1 MLSKSV
7 QSVIRDALMEA
18 HRRRHDL
25 LTVEHVLFALT
36 NSMRGR
42 ILLEGSG
49 ASVAVLR
56 EQLEEFFNREM
67 EVVPLA
73 GSHEVAQTEGV
84 QRVLERAL
92 SHIRSAGRDT
102 VELGDLL
109 ISIMDEEE
117 SYAHYYLRKQG
128 VERLDVLTFV
138 SHGMDEGGGSK
149 GAGQGGD
156 ADDKEGKTDPLAQYA
171 VDLTAR
177 AREGKIDPLVG
188 RVTEL
193 DRAVE
198 VLCRRRKNNPLFVGD
213 PGVGK
218 TALAEGLA
226 LRIVEGN
233 VPEMFAKAQLFALDM
248 GLLLAGT
255 RYRGDF
261 ESRLKAVVQR
271 LMEIPD
277 AILFIDE
284 IHTIVGAGSTS
295 GGSMDASNLLKPMLA
310 NGDLRCIGS
319 TTYEEFRNHFEKDR
333 ALARRFQRIDLA
345 EPNTEECLAI
355 LQGLEKRYA
364 DFHKVRYSPAAV
376 KAMVDLTAR
385 HVRDRLLPDK
395 AIDVLDESGAAVHL
409 GRGVQNGARKQPAGG
424 SAGKIAAGG
433 RMARPMVGVADVE
446 RIVARMAGIP
456 VRTVSGT
463 ERNRLASLE
472 KDLKELVFGQDPAIE
487 LTVRAILRARA
498 GLGQEQRPAGAFL
511 FYGPTGVG
519 KTEVARSLAKLMGVE
534 FLRYDMSE
542 YMEKHSVSRLIGA
555 PPGYVGFDQGG
566 LLTEAVRKAPYSV
579 VLLDEVEKAHP
590 DIFNVLLQ
598 VMDYATLTDN
608 TGRKT
613 DFSHVILIMTSN
625 AGAFDMSRPA
635 MGFGGA
641 SRQDAAHKGLK
652 AVENTFSPE
661 FRNRLDALVP
671 FGSLTEDMMLR
682 IVDKFVGEITHSL
695 EQRHV
700 QLDLSLNARQWLAR
714 KGFDP
719 AMGAR
724 PLRRLLRTELEDKLA
739 HELLFGSL
747 SKGGSARLD
756 VVDDALVL
764 DATGAAAKTPV
775 RAATT
780 KKAKGAK
787 SAAGSKAEKS
797 GGAKAKSGTSGKSG
811 NPGQS
816 GKSGA
821 LGKSGT
827 SGKPGTSEKPGG
839 KPRARSKADSS
850 SKTES
855 QGKAGTAKSEKAA
868 KKPPKSK
875 V

>member
-1 MLSKSV
+1 MLSKNV
-7 QSVIRDALMEA
+7 QLVIRDALMEA

-36 NSMRGR
+36 NSMKGR
-42 ILLEGSG
+42 IILEGSG
-49 ASVAVLR
+49 ASVPVLR
-56 EQLEEFFNREM
+56 EQLEEFFNKEL
-67 EVVPLA
+67 ETVSLA
-73 GSHEVAQTEGV
+73 EKHEVAQTDSV

-92 SHIRSAGRDT
+92 AHIRSAGRDA

-117 SYAHYYLRKQG
+117 SYAHFYLRKQG
-128 VERLDVLTFV
+128 VERLDVLTFI
-138 SHGMDEGGGSK
+138 SHGFDEGAGSRGVEA
-149 GAGQGGD
+149 GAEAGENGE
-156 ADDKEGKTDPLAQYA
+156 AKPDPLAQYT
-171 VDLTAR
+171 VELTAR

-188 RVTEL
+188 RVAEL

-233 VPEMFAKAQLFALDM
+233 IPDMFAKTKLYALDM

-261 ESRLKAVVQR
+261 EGRLKAVVQR
-271 LMEIPD
+271 LKEEPD
-277 AILFIDE
+277 CILFIDE

-295 GGSMDASNLLKPMLA
+295 GGSLDASNLLKPVLA
-310 NGDLRCIGS
+310 NGEIRCIGS
-319 TTYEEFRNHFEKDR
+319 TTYEEYRNHFEKDR
-333 ALARRFQRIDLA
+333 ALARRFQRIDLT
-345 EPNTEECLAI
+345 EPTAEECLGI
-355 LQGLEKRYA
+355 LEGLEPHYA
-364 DFHKVRYSPAAV
+364 QYHHVRYSPAAL
-376 KAMVDLTAR
+376 KAMVELTTR

-395 AIDVLDESGAAVHL
+395 AIDVLDETGAAVRL
-409 GRGVQNGARKQPAGG
+409 GRGVTPAAK
-424 SAGKIAAGG
+424 AGKKSKDA
-433 RMARPMVGVADVE
+433 PLVGVPDVE

-456 VRTVSGT
+456 VRTVSGK
-463 ERNRLASLE
+463 ERNKLATLE
-472 KDLKELVFGQDPAIE
+472 KDLKNLVFGQEKAIE

-566 LLTEAVRKAPYSV
+566 LMTEAVRKAPYSV

-625 AGAFDMSRPA
+625 AGAFEMSRPA
-635 MGFGGA
+635 MGFGGTA
-641 SRQDAAHKGLK
+641 PQDAAHKGLK

-671 FGSLTEDMMLR
+671 FGSLTEPMMLR
-682 IVDKFVGEITHSL
+682 IVDKFVAEIRTSL
-695 EQRHV
+695 EHRGV
-700 QLDLSLNARQWLAR
+700 TLTLSESARKWLAR

-724 PLRRLLRTELEDKLA
+724 PLRRLLRTELEDRLA
-739 HELLFGSL
+739 HELLFGAL
-747 SKGGSARLD
+747 KKGGTARLGLK
-756 VVDDALVL
+756 DDELVL
-764 DATGAAAKTPV
+764 EHAGIAAKNRKPV
-775 RAATT
+775 PVDA
-780 KKAKGAK
+780 
-787 SAAGSKAEKS
+787 
-797 GGAKAKSGTSGKSG
+797 
-811 NPGQS
+811 
-816 GKSGA
+816 
-821 LGKSGT
+821 
-827 SGKPGTSEKPGG
+827 
-839 KPRARSKADSS
+839 
-850 SKTES
+850 
-855 QGKAGTAKSEKAA
+855 
-868 KKPPKSK
+868 
-875 V
+875 

>member
-1 MLSKSV
+1 MLSKNV
-7 QSVIRDALMEA
+7 QGVLRDALMEVQ
-18 HRRRHDL
+18 RRRHDL
-25 LTVEHVLFALT
+25 LTVEHVLYALT
-36 NSMRGR
+36 NSMKGR
-42 ILLEGSG
+42 IILEGSG

-56 EQLEEFFNREM
+56 EQLEDFFRTELEPVERAANP
-67 EVVPLA
+67 EVT
-73 GSHEVAQTEGV
+73 QTEGV

-92 SHIRSAGRDT
+92 NHIRSAGRDS

-109 ISIMDEEE
+109 ISIMDEDE
-117 SYAHYYLRKQG
+117 SYAVFYLHKQG

-138 SHGMDEGGGSK
+138 SHGLEEGGGSR
-149 GAGQGGD
+149 GVERENSDERAARG
-156 ADDKEGKTDPLAQYA
+156 DPLKQYA

-188 RVTEL
+188 REQEL
-193 DRAVE
+193 DRAIE

-226 LRIVEGN
+226 LRIAQGR
-233 VPEMFAKAQLFALDM
+233 VPEIFAKTRLFALDM
-248 GLLLAGT
+248 GLVLAGT

-261 ESRLKAVVQR
+261 EGRLKAIVQA
-271 LMEIPD
+271 LKALPD

-295 GGSMDASNLLKPMLA
+295 GGSMDASNLLKPVLA
-310 NGDLRCIGS
+310 NGELRCIGS
-319 TTYEEFRNHFEKDR
+319 TTYEEFRNNFEKDR
-333 ALARRFQRIDLA
+333 ALARRFQRIDLH
-345 EPNTEECLAI
+345 EPSIDECVAI
-355 LQGLEKRYA
+355 LQGLEERYA
-364 DFHKVRYSPAAV
+364 DHHRVRYSQPAL
-376 KAMVDLTAR
+376 KAMVELSAR

-395 AIDVLDESGAAVHL
+395 AIDVMDEAGAAVRLRH
-409 GRGVQNGARKQPAGG
+409 ND
-424 SAGKIAAGG
+424 GKRVPTSGKN
-433 RMARPMVGVADVE
+433 ARPAVGMADVE
-446 RIVARMAGIP
+446 RVVARMAGIP
-456 VRTVSGT
+456 LRTVSGR
-463 ERNRLASLE
+463 ERARLAGLE
-472 KDLKELVFGQDPAIE
+472 KELKNMVFGQDQAIE

-519 KTEVARSLAKLMGVE
+519 KTEVARSLAQSMGVE

-542 YMEKHSVSRLIGA
+542 YMEKHAVSRLIGA

-625 AGAFDMSRPA
+625 AGAFEMSRQA
-635 MGFGGA
+635 MGFA
-641 SRQDAAHKGLK
+641 DAAPQDAARKGLR
-652 AVENTFSPE
+652 AVENLFTPE

-671 FGSLTEDMMLR
+671 FQSLSREMMLR
-682 IVDKFVGEITHSL
+682 IVDKFTAQIRKTL
-695 EQRHV
+695 AQRNV
-700 QLDLSLNARQWLAR
+700 KLSVSDKARQWLAD

-724 PLRRLLRTELEDKLA
+724 PLRRLLRNELEDRLA

-747 SKGGSARLD
+747 KKGGAARLTLKG
-756 VVDDALVL
+756 DALALEPAGPVL
-764 DATGAAAKTPV
+764 SR
-775 RAATT
+775 RAP
-780 KKAKGAK
+780 
-787 SAAGSKAEKS
+787 
-797 GGAKAKSGTSGKSG
+797 AKAA
-811 NPGQS
+811 PE
-816 GKSGA
+816 
-821 LGKSGT
+821 L
-827 SGKPGTSEKPGG
+827 
-839 KPRARSKADSS
+839 AR
-850 SKTES
+850 
-855 QGKAGTAKSEKAA
+855 
-868 KKPPKSK
+868 

>member
-1 MLSKSV
+1 MLSKNV
-7 QSVIRDALMEA
+7 QLVIRDALMEA

-36 NSMRGR
+36 NSMKGR
-42 ILLEGSG
+42 IILEGSG
-49 ASVAVLR
+49 ASVPVLR
-56 EQLEEFFNREM
+56 EQLEEFFNKEL
-67 EVVPLA
+67 ETVSLA
-73 GSHEVAQTEGV
+73 EKHEVAQTDSV

-92 SHIRSAGRDT
+92 AHIRSAGRDA

-117 SYAHYYLRKQG
+117 SYAHFYLRKQG
-128 VERLDVLTFV
+128 VERLDVLTFI
-138 SHGMDEGGGSK
+138 SHGFDEGAGSRGVEA
-149 GAGQGGD
+149 GAEAGENGE
-156 ADDKEGKTDPLAQYA
+156 AKPDPLAQYT
-171 VDLTAR
+171 VELTAR

-188 RVTEL
+188 RVAEL

-233 VPEMFAKAQLFALDM
+233 IPDMFAKTKLYALDM

-261 ESRLKAVVQR
+261 EGRLKAVVQR
-271 LMEIPD
+271 LKEEPD
-277 AILFIDE
+277 CILFIDE

-295 GGSMDASNLLKPMLA
+295 GGSLDASNLLKPVLA
-310 NGDLRCIGS
+310 NGEIRCIGS
-319 TTYEEFRNHFEKDR
+319 TTYEEYRNHFEKDR
-333 ALARRFQRIDLA
+333 ALARRFQRIDLN
-345 EPNTEECLAI
+345 EPTAEECLGI
-355 LQGLEKRYA
+355 LEGLEPHYA
-364 DFHKVRYSPAAV
+364 KYHHVRYSPAAL
-376 KAMVDLTAR
+376 KAMVELTTR

-395 AIDVLDESGAAVHL
+395 AIDVLDETGAAVRL
-409 GRGVQNGARKQPAGG
+409 GRGVTPAAK
-424 SAGKIAAGG
+424 AGKRSKDA
-433 RMARPMVGVADVE
+433 PLVGVPDVE

-456 VRTVSGT
+456 VRTVSGK
-463 ERNRLASLE
+463 ERNKLATLE
-472 KDLKELVFGQDPAIE
+472 KDLKNLVFGQEKAIE

-566 LLTEAVRKAPYSV
+566 LMTEAVRKAPYSV

-625 AGAFDMSRPA
+625 AGAFEMSRPA
-635 MGFGGA
+635 MGFGGTA
-641 SRQDAAHKGLK
+641 PQGAAHKGLK

-671 FGSLTEDMMLR
+671 FSSLTEPMMLR
-682 IVDKFVGEITHSL
+682 IVDKFVAEIRTSL
-695 EQRHV
+695 EHRGV
-700 QLDLSLNARQWLAR
+700 TLTLSESARKWLAR

-724 PLRRLLRTELEDKLA
+724 PLRRLLRTELEDRLA
-739 HELLFGSL
+739 HELLFGAL
-747 SKGGSARLD
+747 KKG
-756 VVDDALVL
+756 
-764 DATGAAAKTPV
+764 
-775 RAATT
+775 
-780 KKAKGAK
+780 
-787 SAAGSKAEKS
+787 
-797 GGAKAKSGTSGKSG
+797 
-811 NPGQS
+811 
-816 GKSGA
+816 
-821 LGKSGT
+821 
-827 SGKPGTSEKPGG
+827 
-839 KPRARSKADSS
+839 
-850 SKTES
+850 
-855 QGKAGTAKSEKAA
+855 GTAKLGLKDDQLVLEHAGIAA
-868 KKPPKSK
+868 KSRKPVP
-875 V
+875 VDA

>member
-1 MLSKSV
+1 MLSKNV
-7 QSVIRDALMEA
+7 QLVIRDALMEA

-36 NSMRGR
+36 NSMKGR
-42 ILLEGSG
+42 IILEGSG
-49 ASVAVLR
+49 ASVPVLR
-56 EQLEEFFNREM
+56 EQLEEFFNKEL
-67 EVVPLA
+67 ETVSLA
-73 GSHEVAQTEGV
+73 EKHEVAQTDSV

-92 SHIRSAGRDT
+92 AHIRSAGRDA

-117 SYAHYYLRKQG
+117 SYAHFYLRKQG
-128 VERLDVLTFV
+128 VERLDVLTFI
-138 SHGMDEGGGSK
+138 SHGFDEGAGSRGVEA
-149 GAGQGGD
+149 GAEAGENGE
-156 ADDKEGKTDPLAQYA
+156 AKPDPLAQYT
-171 VDLTAR
+171 VELTAR

-188 RVTEL
+188 RVAEL

-233 VPEMFAKAQLFALDM
+233 IPDMFTKTKLYALDM

-261 ESRLKAVVQR
+261 EGRLKAVVQR
-271 LMEIPD
+271 LKEEPD
-277 AILFIDE
+277 CILFIDE

-295 GGSMDASNLLKPMLA
+295 GGSLDASNLLKPVLA
-310 NGDLRCIGS
+310 NGEIRCIGS
-319 TTYEEFRNHFEKDR
+319 TTYEEYRNHFEKDR
-333 ALARRFQRIDLA
+333 ALARRFQRIDLT
-345 EPNTEECLAI
+345 EPTVEECLGI
-355 LQGLEKRYA
+355 LEGLEPHYA
-364 DFHKVRYSPAAV
+364 QYHHVRYSPAAL
-376 KAMVDLTAR
+376 KAMVELTTR

-395 AIDVLDESGAAVHL
+395 AIDVLDETGAAVRL
-409 GRGVQNGARKQPAGG
+409 GRGVTPAAK
-424 SAGKIAAGG
+424 AGKKSKDA
-433 RMARPMVGVADVE
+433 PLVGVPDVE

-456 VRTVSGT
+456 VRTVSGK
-463 ERNRLASLE
+463 ERNKLATLE
-472 KDLKELVFGQDPAIE
+472 KDLKNLVFGQEKAIE

-566 LLTEAVRKAPYSV
+566 LMTEAVRKAPYSV

-625 AGAFDMSRPA
+625 AGAFEMSRPA
-635 MGFGGA
+635 MGFGGTA
-641 SRQDAAHKGLK
+641 PQDAAHKGLK

-671 FGSLTEDMMLR
+671 FSSLTEPMMLR
-682 IVDKFVGEITHSL
+682 IVDKFVAEIRTSL
-695 EQRHV
+695 EHRGV
-700 QLDLSLNARQWLAR
+700 TLTLSESARKWLAR

-724 PLRRLLRTELEDKLA
+724 PLRRLLRTELEDRLA
-739 HELLFGSL
+739 HELLFGAL
-747 SKGGSARLD
+747 KKG
-756 VVDDALVL
+756 
-764 DATGAAAKTPV
+764 
-775 RAATT
+775 
-780 KKAKGAK
+780 
-787 SAAGSKAEKS
+787 
-797 GGAKAKSGTSGKSG
+797 
-811 NPGQS
+811 
-816 GKSGA
+816 
-821 LGKSGT
+821 
-827 SGKPGTSEKPGG
+827 
-839 KPRARSKADSS
+839 
-850 SKTES
+850 
-855 QGKAGTAKSEKAA
+855 GTAKLGLKDDQLVLEHAGIAA
-868 KKPPKSK
+868 KSRKPVP
-875 V
+875 VDA

>member
-1 MLSKSV
+1 MLSKNV
-7 QSVIRDALMEA
+7 QLVIRDALMEA

-36 NSMRGR
+36 NSMKGR
-42 ILLEGSG
+42 IILEGSG
-49 ASVAVLR
+49 ASVPVLR
-56 EQLEEFFNREM
+56 EQLEEFFNKEL
-67 EVVPLA
+67 ETVSLA
-73 GSHEVAQTEGV
+73 EKHEVAQTDSV

-92 SHIRSAGRDT
+92 AHIRSAGRDA

-117 SYAHYYLRKQG
+117 SYAHFYLRKQG
-128 VERLDVLTFV
+128 VERLDVLTFI
-138 SHGMDEGGGSK
+138 SHGFDEGAGSRGVEA
-149 GAGQGGD
+149 GAEAGENGE
-156 ADDKEGKTDPLAQYA
+156 AKPDPLAQYT
-171 VDLTAR
+171 VELTAR

-188 RVTEL
+188 RVAEL

-233 VPEMFAKAQLFALDM
+233 IPDMFAKTKLYALDM

-261 ESRLKAVVQR
+261 EGRLKAVVQR
-271 LMEIPD
+271 LKEEPD
-277 AILFIDE
+277 CILFIDE

-295 GGSMDASNLLKPMLA
+295 GGSLDASNLLKPVLA
-310 NGDLRCIGS
+310 NGEIRCIGS
-319 TTYEEFRNHFEKDR
+319 TTYEEYRNHFEKDR
-333 ALARRFQRIDLA
+333 ALARRFQRIDLT
-345 EPNTEECLAI
+345 EPTAEECLGI
-355 LQGLEKRYA
+355 LEGLEPHYA
-364 DFHKVRYSPAAV
+364 QYHHVRYSPAAL
-376 KAMVDLTAR
+376 KAMVELTTR

-395 AIDVLDESGAAVHL
+395 AIDVLDETGAAVRL
-409 GRGVQNGARKQPAGG
+409 GRGVTPAAK
-424 SAGKIAAGG
+424 AGKKSKDA
-433 RMARPMVGVADVE
+433 PLVGVPDVE

-456 VRTVSGT
+456 VRTVSGK
-463 ERNRLASLE
+463 ERNKLATLE
-472 KDLKELVFGQDPAIE
+472 KDLKNLVFGQEKAIE

-519 KTEVARSLAKLMGVE
+519 KTEVARSLAKFMGVE

-566 LLTEAVRKAPYSV
+566 LMTEAVRKAPYSV

-625 AGAFDMSRPA
+625 AGAFEMSRPA
-635 MGFGGA
+635 MGFGGTA
-641 SRQDAAHKGLK
+641 PQDAAHKGLK

-671 FGSLTEDMMLR
+671 FGSLTEPMMLR
-682 IVDKFVGEITHSL
+682 IVDKFVAEIRTSL
-695 EQRHV
+695 EHRGV
-700 QLDLSLNARQWLAR
+700 TLTLSESARKWLAR

-724 PLRRLLRTELEDKLA
+724 PLRRLLRTELEDRLA
-739 HELLFGSL
+739 HELLFGAL
-747 SKGGSARLD
+747 KKG
-756 VVDDALVL
+756 
-764 DATGAAAKTPV
+764 
-775 RAATT
+775 
-780 KKAKGAK
+780 
-787 SAAGSKAEKS
+787 
-797 GGAKAKSGTSGKSG
+797 
-811 NPGQS
+811 
-816 GKSGA
+816 
-821 LGKSGT
+821 
-827 SGKPGTSEKPGG
+827 
-839 KPRARSKADSS
+839 
-850 SKTES
+850 
-855 QGKAGTAKSEKAA
+855 GTAKLGLKDDELVLEHAGIAA
-868 KKPPKSK
+868 KNRKPVP
-875 V
+875 VDA

>member
-7 QSVIRDALMEA
+7 QLVIRDALMEA
-18 HRRRHDL
+18 HRRRHDM

-36 NSMRGR
+36 NSMKGR
-42 ILLEGSG
+42 IILEGSG
-49 ASVAVLR
+49 ASVPVLR
-56 EQLEEFFNREM
+56 EQLEEFFRQEM
-67 EVVPLA
+67 EPAGPEAPFEVV
-73 GSHEVAQTEGV
+73 QTEGV

-92 SHIRSAGRDT
+92 SHIRSAGRDA

-109 ISIMDEEE
+109 ISIMDEEQ
-117 SYAHYYLRKQG
+117 SYAHFYLRKQG

-138 SHGMDEGGGSK
+138 SHGMEEGSGSR
-149 GAGQGGD
+149 GVSAARDGEGEG
-156 ADDKEGKTDPLAQYA
+156 EGKGNPLELYA

-188 RVTEL
+188 RAVEL

-226 LRIVEGN
+226 LRITTGD
-233 VPEMFAKAQLFALDM
+233 VPEMFAHTTLYALDM

-261 ESRLKAVVQR
+261 EGRLKAVVR
-271 LMEIPD
+271 KLKEEPD

-295 GGSMDASNLLKPMLA
+295 GGSMDASNLLKPVLA
-310 NGDLRCIGS
+310 NGEIRCIGS
-319 TTYEEFRNHFEKDR
+319 TTYEEYRNHFEKDR
-333 ALARRFQRIDLA
+333 ALARRFQRIDLT
-345 EPNTEECLAI
+345 EPSTAECLEI
-355 LQGLEKRYA
+355 LQGLMPRYA
-364 DFHKVRYSPAAV
+364 EYHHVRYSPAAL

-395 AIDVLDESGAAVHL
+395 AIDVLDETGAAVRL
-409 GRGVQNGARKQPAGG
+409 GRGVTPGAGRGGDG
-424 SAGKIAAGG
+424 SAALL
-433 RMARPMVGVADVE
+433 VGVADVE

-456 VRTVSGT
+456 VRTVTGK
-463 ERNRLASLE
+463 ERNRLATLE
-472 KDLKELVFGQDPAIE
+472 KDLKHLVFGQDEAIE

-498 GLGQEQRPAGAFL
+498 GLSQEQRPAGAFL

-519 KTEVARSLAKLMGVE
+519 KTEVARSLARLMGVE

-542 YMEKHSVSRLIGA
+542 YMEKHAVSRLIGA

-625 AGAFDMSRPA
+625 AGAFEMSRPA
-635 MGFGGA
+635 MGFGGTA
-641 SRQDAAHKGLK
+641 PQDAARKGLK

-671 FGSLTEDMMLR
+671 FGSLTEPMMLR
-682 IVDKFVGEITHSL
+682 IVDKFLGEIREGL
-695 EQRHV
+695 AQRNV
-700 QLDLSLNARQWLAR
+700 TLNVTESARKWLAR

-724 PLRRLLRTELEDKLA
+724 PLRRLLRAELEDRLA
-739 HELLFGSL
+739 GELLFGGL
-747 SKGGSARLD
+747 RKGGAARLTLKNNE
-756 VVDDALVL
+756 LVL
-764 DATGAAAKTPV
+764 V
-775 RAATT
+775 RGER
-780 KKAKGAK
+780 K
-787 SAAGSKAEKS
+787 
-797 GGAKAKSGTSGKSG
+797 
-811 NPGQS
+811 
-816 GKSGA
+816 
-821 LGKSGT
+821 
-827 SGKPGTSEKPGG
+827 
-839 KPRARSKADSS
+839 
-850 SKTES
+850 
-855 QGKAGTAKSEKAA
+855 TAKRKAA
-868 KKPPKSK
+868 PAEG
-875 V
+875 

>member
-18 HRRRHDL
+18 HRRRHDM
-25 LTVEHVLFALT
+25 LTVEHVLYALT

-56 EQLEEFFNREM
+56 EQLEDFFNREL
-67 EVVPLA
+67 EVLPLA
-73 GSHEVAQTEGV
+73 GKHEVAQTEGV

-92 SHIRSAGRDT
+92 GHIRAAGRDT

-138 SHGMDEGGGSK
+138 SHGMDEGGGSR
-149 GAGQGGD
+149 GVDQGGEGEEKD
-156 ADDKEGKTDPLAQYA
+156 AKADPLAQYA

-188 RVTEL
+188 RENEL

-226 LRIVEGN
+226 LRIVDGD
-233 VPEMFAKAQLFALDM
+233 VPEMFSNAKLFALDM

-271 LMEIPD
+271 LKELPE

-295 GGSMDASNLLKPMLA
+295 GGSMDASNLLKPVLA
-310 NGDLRCIGS
+310 SGELRCIGS

-333 ALARRFQRIDLA
+333 ALARRFQRIDLT
-345 EPNTEECLAI
+345 EPSPEECLAI

-364 DFHKVRYSPAAV
+364 DFHKVRYSTAAV

-395 AIDVLDESGAAVHL
+395 AIDVMDESGAAVRL
-409 GRGVQNGARKQPAGG
+409 GRGVQGTRA
-424 SAGKIAAGG
+424 SSGKKAVASGKKL
-433 RMARPMVGVADVE
+433 PPLVSVGDVE

-472 KDLKELVFGQDPAIE
+472 KDLKGLVFGQDAAIE

-542 YMEKHSVSRLIGA
+542 YMEKHAVSRLIGA

-613 DFSHVILIMTSN
+613 DFSHVVLIMTSN

-641 SRQDAAHKGLK
+641 TRQDAAHKGLK

-682 IVDKFVGEITHSL
+682 IVDKFMAEIIESL
-695 EQRHV
+695 EQRQV
-700 QLDLSLNARQWLAR
+700 SLELGQKARQWLAR

-719 AMGAR
+719 TMGAR
-724 PLRRLLRTELEDKLA
+724 PLRRLLRTELEDRLA

-747 SKGGSARLD
+747 AKGGTARLD
-756 VVDDALVL
+756 LVDDALVL
-764 DATGAAAKTPV
+764 ESAAARSS
-775 RAATT
+775 RAA
-780 KKAKGAK
+780 A
-787 SAAGSKAEKS
+787 
-797 GGAKAKSGTSGKSG
+797 SGK
-811 NPGQS
+811 QMV
-816 GKSGA
+816 K
-821 LGKSGT
+821 
-827 SGKPGTSEKPGG
+827 G
-839 KPRARSKADSS
+839 KPRASGPADAKTASAGGKKKASGKGRTPGTAAS
-850 SKTES
+850 GSGSGATVAKGEPVKKS
-855 QGKAGTAKSEKAA
+855 GKAG
-868 KKPPKSK
+868 
-875 V
+875 

>member
-1 MLSKSV
+1 MLSKNV
-7 QSVIRDALMEA
+7 QLVIRDALMEA

-36 NSMRGR
+36 NSMKGR
-42 ILLEGSG
+42 IILEGSG
-49 ASVAVLR
+49 ASVPVLR
-56 EQLEEFFNREM
+56 EQLEEFFNKEL
-67 EVVPLA
+67 ETVSLA
-73 GSHEVAQTEGV
+73 EKHEVAQTDSV

-92 SHIRSAGRDT
+92 AHIRSAGRDA

-117 SYAHYYLRKQG
+117 SYAHFYLRKQG
-128 VERLDVLTFV
+128 VERLDVLTFI
-138 SHGMDEGGGSK
+138 SHGFDEGAGSRGVEA
-149 GAGQGGD
+149 GAEAGENGE
-156 ADDKEGKTDPLAQYA
+156 AKPDPLAQYT
-171 VDLTAR
+171 VELTAR

-188 RVTEL
+188 RVAEL

-233 VPEMFAKAQLFALDM
+233 IPDMFAKTKLYALDM

-261 ESRLKAVVQR
+261 EGRLKAVVQR
-271 LMEIPD
+271 LKEEPD
-277 AILFIDE
+277 CILFIDE

-295 GGSMDASNLLKPMLA
+295 GGSLDASNLLKPVLA
-310 NGDLRCIGS
+310 NGEIRCIGS
-319 TTYEEFRNHFEKDR
+319 TTYEEYRNHFEKDR
-333 ALARRFQRIDLA
+333 ALARRFQRIDLT
-345 EPNTEECLAI
+345 EPTAEECLGI
-355 LQGLEKRYA
+355 LEGLEPRYA
-364 DFHKVRYSPAAV
+364 EYHRVRYSPAAL
-376 KAMVDLTAR
+376 KAMVDLTSR

-395 AIDVLDESGAAVHL
+395 AIDVLDETGAAVRL
-409 GRGVQNGARKQPAGG
+409 GRGVTPAAKTGKK
-424 SAGKIAAGG
+424 SAKDA
-433 RMARPMVGVADVE
+433 PLVGVPDVE

-456 VRTVSGT
+456 VRTVSGK
-463 ERNRLASLE
+463 ERNKLATLE
-472 KDLKELVFGQDPAIE
+472 KDLKSLVFGQDKAIE

-566 LLTEAVRKAPYSV
+566 LMTEAVRKAPYSV

-625 AGAFDMSRPA
+625 AGAFEMSRPA
-635 MGFGGA
+635 MGFGGTA
-641 SRQDAAHKGLK
+641 PQDAAHKGLK

-671 FGSLTEDMMLR
+671 FGSLTEPMMLR
-682 IVDKFVGEITHSL
+682 IVDKFVAEIRTSL
-695 EQRHV
+695 EHRGV
-700 QLDLSLNARQWLAR
+700 TLTLSESARKWLAR

-724 PLRRLLRTELEDKLA
+724 PLRRLLRTELEDRLA
-739 HELLFGSL
+739 HELLFGAL
-747 SKGGSARLD
+747 KKG
-756 VVDDALVL
+756 
-764 DATGAAAKTPV
+764 
-775 RAATT
+775 
-780 KKAKGAK
+780 
-787 SAAGSKAEKS
+787 
-797 GGAKAKSGTSGKSG
+797 
-811 NPGQS
+811 
-816 GKSGA
+816 
-821 LGKSGT
+821 
-827 SGKPGTSEKPGG
+827 
-839 KPRARSKADSS
+839 
-850 SKTES
+850 
-855 QGKAGTAKSEKAA
+855 GTAKLGLKDDELVLEHAGIAA
-868 KKPPKSK
+868 KNRKPVP
-875 V
+875 VDA

>member
-1 MLSKSV
+1 MLSKNV
-7 QSVIRDALMEA
+7 QLVIRDALMEA

-36 NSMRGR
+36 NSMKGR
-42 ILLEGSG
+42 IILEGSG
-49 ASVAVLR
+49 ASVPVLR
-56 EQLEEFFNREM
+56 EQLEEFFNKEL
-67 EVVPLA
+67 EPVSLA
-73 GSHEVAQTEGV
+73 EKYEVAQTDSV

-92 SHIRSAGRDT
+92 AHIRSAGRDA

-109 ISIMDEEE
+109 ISIVDEEE
-117 SYAHYYLRKQG
+117 SYAHFYLRKQG
-128 VERLDVLTFV
+128 VERLDVLTFI
-138 SHGMDEGGGSK
+138 SHGFDEGAGSRGVEA
-149 GAGQGGD
+149 GAEAGENGE
-156 ADDKEGKTDPLAQYA
+156 AKADPLAQYT
-171 VDLTAR
+171 VELTAR

-188 RVTEL
+188 RTAEL

-233 VPEMFAKAQLFALDM
+233 IPDMFAKTKLYALDM

-261 ESRLKAVVQR
+261 EGRLKAVVQK
-271 LMEIPD
+271 LKEQPD
-277 AILFIDE
+277 CILFIDE

-295 GGSMDASNLLKPMLA
+295 GGSLDASNLLKPVLA
-310 NGDLRCIGS
+310 NGEIRCIGS
-319 TTYEEFRNHFEKDR
+319 TTYEEYRNHFEKDR
-333 ALARRFQRIDLA
+333 ALARRFQRIDLT
-345 EPNTEECLAI
+345 EPTAEECLGI
-355 LQGLEKRYA
+355 LEGLERHYA
-364 DFHKVRYSPAAV
+364 EYHHVRYSPAAL
-376 KAMVDLTAR
+376 KAMVDLTSR

-395 AIDVLDESGAAVHL
+395 AIDVLDETGAAVRL
-409 GRGVQNGARKQPAGG
+409 GRGVTPAGKT
-424 SAGKIAAGG
+424 GKKGG
-433 RMARPMVGVADVE
+433 KDAPLVGVPDVE

-456 VRTVSGT
+456 VRTVSGK
-463 ERNRLASLE
+463 ERNKLATLE
-472 KDLKELVFGQDPAIE
+472 KDLKNLVFGQDKAIE

-566 LLTEAVRKAPYSV
+566 LMTEAVRKAPYSV

-590 DIFNVLLQ
+590 DVFNVLLQ

-625 AGAFDMSRPA
+625 AGAFEMSRPA
-635 MGFGGA
+635 MGFGGTA
-641 SRQDAAHKGLK
+641 PQDAAHKGLK

-671 FGSLTEDMMLR
+671 FGSLAEPMMLR
-682 IVDKFVGEITHSL
+682 IVDKFVAEIRTSL
-695 EQRHV
+695 EHRGV
-700 QLDLSLNARQWLAR
+700 TLSLADSARKWLAR

-724 PLRRLLRTELEDKLA
+724 PLRRLLRTELEDRLA
-739 HELLFGSL
+739 HELLFGAL
-747 SKGGSARLD
+747 KKGGTARLGLK
-756 VVDDALVL
+756 DDQLVL
-764 DATGAAAKTPV
+764 EH
-775 RAATT
+775 
-780 KKAKGAK
+780 
-787 SAAGSKAEKS
+787 AGSVPKAR
-797 GGAKAKSGTSGKSG
+797 
-811 NPGQS
+811 
-816 GKSGA
+816 
-821 LGKSGT
+821 
-827 SGKPGTSEKPGG
+827 KPVPVD
-839 KPRARSKADSS
+839 A
-850 SKTES
+850 
-855 QGKAGTAKSEKAA
+855 
-868 KKPPKSK
+868 
-875 V
+875 

>member
-1 MLSKSV
+1 MLSKNV
-7 QSVIRDALMEA
+7 QGVLRDALMEVQ
-18 HRRRHDL
+18 RRRHDL
-25 LTVEHVLFALT
+25 LTVEHVLYALT
-36 NSMRGR
+36 NSMKGR
-42 ILLEGSG
+42 IILEGSG

-56 EQLEEFFNREM
+56 EQLEDFFRTELEPLERAANP
-67 EVVPLA
+67 EVT
-73 GSHEVAQTEGV
+73 QTEGV

-92 SHIRSAGRDT
+92 NHIRSAGRDS

-109 ISIMDEEE
+109 ISIMDEDE
-117 SYAHYYLRKQG
+117 SYAVFYLHKQG

-138 SHGMDEGGGSK
+138 SHGLEEGSGSRGVERENSDERAAK
-149 GAGQGGD
+149 G
-156 ADDKEGKTDPLAQYA
+156 DPLRQYA
-171 VDLTAR
+171 VDLTER

-188 RVTEL
+188 REQEL
-193 DRAVE
+193 DRAIE

-226 LRIVEGN
+226 LRIAQGR
-233 VPEMFAKAQLFALDM
+233 VPELFAKTRLFALDM
-248 GLLLAGT
+248 GLVLAGT

-261 ESRLKAVVQR
+261 EGRLKAIVQA
-271 LMEIPD
+271 LKALPD

-295 GGSMDASNLLKPMLA
+295 GGSMDASNLLKPVLA
-310 NGDLRCIGS
+310 SGELRCIGS
-319 TTYEEFRNHFEKDR
+319 TTYEEFRNNLEKDR
-333 ALARRFQRIDLA
+333 ALARRFQRIDLR
-345 EPNTEECLAI
+345 EPSIDECVAI
-355 LQGLEKRYA
+355 LQGLEERYA
-364 DFHKVRYSPAAV
+364 DHHRVRYSQPAL
-376 KAMVDLTAR
+376 KAMVELSAR

-395 AIDVLDESGAAVHL
+395 AIDVMDEAGAAVRLRHND
-409 GRGVQNGARKQPAGG
+409 GKRAPT
-424 SAGKIAAGG
+424 AGKN
-433 RMARPMVGVADVE
+433 ARPAVSMADVE
-446 RIVARMAGIP
+446 RVVARMAGIP
-456 VRTVSGT
+456 LRTVSGR
-463 ERNRLASLE
+463 ERARLAGLE
-472 KDLKELVFGQDPAIE
+472 KELKNMVFGQDQAIE

-519 KTEVARSLAKLMGVE
+519 KTEVARSLAQSLGVE

-542 YMEKHSVSRLIGA
+542 YMEKHAVSRLIGA

-625 AGAFDMSRPA
+625 AGAFEMSRQA
-635 MGFGGA
+635 MGFA
-641 SRQDAAHKGLK
+641 DAAPQDAARKGLR
-652 AVENTFSPE
+652 AVENLFTPE

-671 FGSLTEDMMLR
+671 FQSLSREMMLR
-682 IVDKFVGEITHSL
+682 IVDKFTAQIRKNL
-695 EQRHV
+695 AQRNV
-700 QLDLSLNARQWLAR
+700 RLSVSDKARQWLAD

-724 PLRRLLRTELEDKLA
+724 PLRRLLRNELEDRLA

-747 SKGGSARLD
+747 KKGGAARLTLKG
-756 VVDDALVL
+756 DALALEPAGPVL
-764 DATGAAAKTPV
+764 SP
-775 RAATT
+775 RAP
-780 KKAKGAK
+780 
-787 SAAGSKAEKS
+787 
-797 GGAKAKSGTSGKSG
+797 AKAA
-811 NPGQS
+811 PE
-816 GKSGA
+816 
-821 LGKSGT
+821 L
-827 SGKPGTSEKPGG
+827 
-839 KPRARSKADSS
+839 AR
-850 SKTES
+850 
-855 QGKAGTAKSEKAA
+855 
-868 KKPPKSK
+868 

>member
-18 HRRRHDL
+18 HRRRHDM

-56 EQLEEFFNREM
+56 EQLEDFFNREM
-67 EVVPLA
+67 EAVPLA
-73 GSHEVAQTEGV
+73 GNHEVAQTEGV
-84 QRVLERAL
+84 QRVLERAM

-109 ISIMDEEE
+109 ISIIDEEE
-117 SYAHYYLRKQG
+117 SYANYYLRKQG

-149 GAGQGGD
+149 GAVQGGE
-156 ADDKEGKTDPLAQYA
+156 AEEREGKADPLAQYA

-193 DRAVE
+193 DRTVE

-226 LRIVEGN
+226 LRIVEGK

-271 LMEIPD
+271 LQELPD
-277 AILFIDE
+277 TILFIDE

-295 GGSMDASNLLKPMLA
+295 GGSMDASNLLKPVLA
-310 NGDLRCIGS
+310 SGELRCIGS

-333 ALARRFQRIDLA
+333 ALARRFQRIDLT
-345 EPNTEECLAI
+345 EPNPEECLAI
-355 LQGLEKRYA
+355 IQGLEKRYA
-364 DFHKVRYSPAAV
+364 DFHKVRYSSAAI

-395 AIDVLDESGAAVHL
+395 AIDVLDESGAAVRL
-409 GRGVQNGARKQPAGG
+409 GRGVQTGSRKLPAGRSVKK
-424 SAGKIAAGG
+424 SAASGKA
-433 RMARPMVGVADVE
+433 PLPVVGVADVE

-472 KDLKELVFGQDPAIE
+472 KDLKEHVFGQDTAIE

-613 DFSHVILIMTSN
+613 DFSHVVLIMTSN
-625 AGAFDMSRPA
+625 AGAFDMSRQA
-635 MGFGGA
+635 VGFGGA

-652 AVENTFSPE
+652 AVENTFRPE

-682 IVDKFVGEITHSL
+682 IVDKFVAEIEQSL

-700 QLDLSLNARQWLAR
+700 HLDLSLTARQWLAR

-719 AMGAR
+719 TMGAR
-724 PLRRLLRTELEDKLA
+724 PLRRLLRTELEDK
-739 HELLFGSL
+739 
-747 SKGGSARLD
+747 
-756 VVDDALVL
+756 
-764 DATGAAAKTPV
+764 
-775 RAATT
+775 
-780 KKAKGAK
+780 
-787 SAAGSKAEKS
+787 
-797 GGAKAKSGTSGKSG
+797 
-811 NPGQS
+811 
-816 GKSGA
+816 
-821 LGKSGT
+821 
-827 SGKPGTSEKPGG
+827 
-839 KPRARSKADSS
+839 
-850 SKTES
+850 
-855 QGKAGTAKSEKAA
+855 
-868 KKPPKSK
+868 
-875 V
+875 

>member
-1 MLSKSV
+1 MLSKNV
-7 QSVIRDALMEA
+7 QLVIRDALMEA

-36 NSMRGR
+36 NSMKGR
-42 ILLEGSG
+42 IILEGSG
-49 ASVAVLR
+49 ASVPVLR
-56 EQLEEFFNREM
+56 EQLEEFFNKEL
-67 EVVPLA
+67 ETVSLA
-73 GSHEVAQTEGV
+73 EKHEVAQTDSV

-92 SHIRSAGRDT
+92 AHIRSAGRDA

-117 SYAHYYLRKQG
+117 SYAHFYLRKQG
-128 VERLDVLTFV
+128 VERLDVLTFI
-138 SHGMDEGGGSK
+138 SHGFDEGAGSRGVEA
-149 GAGQGGD
+149 GAEAGENGE
-156 ADDKEGKTDPLAQYA
+156 AKPDPLAQYT
-171 VDLTAR
+171 VELTAR

-188 RVTEL
+188 RVAEL

-233 VPEMFAKAQLFALDM
+233 IPDMFAKTKLYALDM

-261 ESRLKAVVQR
+261 EGRLKAVVQR
-271 LMEIPD
+271 LKEEPD
-277 AILFIDE
+277 CILFIDE

-295 GGSMDASNLLKPMLA
+295 GGSLDASNLLKPVLA
-310 NGDLRCIGS
+310 NGEIRCIGS
-319 TTYEEFRNHFEKDR
+319 TTYEEYRNHFEKDR
-333 ALARRFQRIDLA
+333 ALARRFQRIDLN
-345 EPNTEECLAI
+345 EPTAEECLGI
-355 LQGLEKRYA
+355 LEGLEPHYA
-364 DFHKVRYSPAAV
+364 KYHHVRYSPAAL
-376 KAMVDLTAR
+376 KAMVELTTR

-395 AIDVLDESGAAVHL
+395 AIDVLDETGAAVRL
-409 GRGVQNGARKQPAGG
+409 GRGVTPAAK
-424 SAGKIAAGG
+424 AGKRSKDA
-433 RMARPMVGVADVE
+433 PLVGVPDVE

-456 VRTVSGT
+456 VRTVSGK
-463 ERNRLASLE
+463 ERNKLATLE
-472 KDLKELVFGQDPAIE
+472 KDLKNLVFGQEKAIE

-566 LLTEAVRKAPYSV
+566 LMTEAVRKAPYSV

-625 AGAFDMSRPA
+625 AGAFEMSRPA
-635 MGFGGA
+635 MGFGGKA
-641 SRQDAAHKGLK
+641 PQDAAHKGLK

-671 FGSLTEDMMLR
+671 FGSLTEPMMLR
-682 IVDKFVGEITHSL
+682 IVDKFVAEIRTSL
-695 EQRHV
+695 EHRGV
-700 QLDLSLNARQWLAR
+700 TLTLSESARKWLAR

-724 PLRRLLRTELEDKLA
+724 PLRRLLRTELEDRLA
-739 HELLFGSL
+739 HELLFGAL
-747 SKGGSARLD
+747 KKG
-756 VVDDALVL
+756 
-764 DATGAAAKTPV
+764 
-775 RAATT
+775 
-780 KKAKGAK
+780 
-787 SAAGSKAEKS
+787 
-797 GGAKAKSGTSGKSG
+797 
-811 NPGQS
+811 
-816 GKSGA
+816 
-821 LGKSGT
+821 
-827 SGKPGTSEKPGG
+827 
-839 KPRARSKADSS
+839 
-850 SKTES
+850 
-855 QGKAGTAKSEKAA
+855 GTAKLGLKDDELVLEHAGIAA
-868 KKPPKSK
+868 KNRKPVP
-875 V
+875 VDA

>member
-1 MLSKSV
+1 MLSKNV
-7 QSVIRDALMEA
+7 QLVIRDALMEA

-36 NSMRGR
+36 NSMKGR
-42 ILLEGSG
+42 IILEGSG
-49 ASVAVLR
+49 ASVPVLR
-56 EQLEEFFNREM
+56 EQLEEFFNKEL
-67 EVVPLA
+67 ETVSLA
-73 GSHEVAQTEGV
+73 EKHEVAQTDSV

-92 SHIRSAGRDT
+92 AHIRSAGRDA

-117 SYAHYYLRKQG
+117 SYAHFYLRKQG
-128 VERLDVLTFV
+128 VERLDVLTFI
-138 SHGMDEGGGSK
+138 SHGFDEGAGSRGVEA
-149 GAGQGGD
+149 GAEAGENGEV
-156 ADDKEGKTDPLAQYA
+156 KPDPLAQYT
-171 VDLTAR
+171 VELTAR

-188 RVTEL
+188 RVAEL

-233 VPEMFAKAQLFALDM
+233 IPDMFAKTKLYALDM

-261 ESRLKAVVQR
+261 EGRLKAVVQR
-271 LMEIPD
+271 LKEEPD
-277 AILFIDE
+277 CILFIDE

-295 GGSMDASNLLKPMLA
+295 GGSLDASNLLKPVLA
-310 NGDLRCIGS
+310 NGEIRCIGS
-319 TTYEEFRNHFEKDR
+319 TTYEEYRNHFEKDR
-333 ALARRFQRIDLA
+333 ALARRFQRIDLT
-345 EPNTEECLAI
+345 EPTAEECLGI
-355 LQGLEKRYA
+355 LEGLEPHYA
-364 DFHKVRYSPAAV
+364 QYHHVRYSPAAL
-376 KAMVDLTAR
+376 KAMVELTTR

-395 AIDVLDESGAAVHL
+395 AIDVLDETGAAVRL
-409 GRGVQNGARKQPAGG
+409 GRGVTPAAK
-424 SAGKIAAGG
+424 AGKKSKDA
-433 RMARPMVGVADVE
+433 PLVGVPDVE

-456 VRTVSGT
+456 VRTVSGK
-463 ERNRLASLE
+463 ERNKLATLE
-472 KDLKELVFGQDPAIE
+472 KDLKGLVFGQEKAIE

-566 LLTEAVRKAPYSV
+566 LMTEAVRKAPYSV

-625 AGAFDMSRPA
+625 AGAFEMSRPA
-635 MGFGGA
+635 MGFGGTA
-641 SRQDAAHKGLK
+641 PQDAAHKGLK

-671 FGSLTEDMMLR
+671 FSSLTEPMMLR
-682 IVDKFVGEITHSL
+682 IVDKFVAEIRTSL
-695 EQRHV
+695 EHRGV
-700 QLDLSLNARQWLAR
+700 TLTLSESARKWLAR

-724 PLRRLLRTELEDKLA
+724 PLRRLLRTELEDRLA
-739 HELLFGSL
+739 HELLFGAL
-747 SKGGSARLD
+747 KKG
-756 VVDDALVL
+756 
-764 DATGAAAKTPV
+764 
-775 RAATT
+775 
-780 KKAKGAK
+780 
-787 SAAGSKAEKS
+787 
-797 GGAKAKSGTSGKSG
+797 
-811 NPGQS
+811 
-816 GKSGA
+816 
-821 LGKSGT
+821 
-827 SGKPGTSEKPGG
+827 
-839 KPRARSKADSS
+839 
-850 SKTES
+850 
-855 QGKAGTAKSEKAA
+855 GTAKLGLKDDQLVLEHAGIAA
-868 KKPPKSK
+868 KSRKPVP
-875 V
+875 VDA

>member
-18 HRRRHDL
+18 HRRRHDM
-25 LTVEHVLFALT
+25 LTIEHVLYALT

-56 EQLEEFFNREM
+56 EQLEDFFNREL
-67 EVVPLA
+67 EVIPLA
-73 GSHEVAQTEGV
+73 GKHEVAQTEGV

-92 SHIRSAGRDT
+92 GHIRVAGRDA
-102 VELGDLL
+102 VGLGDLL

-117 SYAHYYLRKQG
+117 SYANYYLRKQG

-138 SHGMDEGGGSK
+138 SHGMDEGGGSR
-149 GAGQGGD
+149 GVEQGGEGEEKD
-156 ADDKEGKTDPLAQYA
+156 AKADPLAQYA

-177 AREGKIDPLVG
+177 ARQGKIDPLVG
-188 RVTEL
+188 REAEL

-233 VPEMFAKAQLFALDM
+233 VPDMFSKSMLFALDM

-271 LMEIPD
+271 LKELPE

-295 GGSMDASNLLKPMLA
+295 GGSMDASNLLKPVLA
-310 NGDLRCIGS
+310 SGELRCIGS

-345 EPNTEECLAI
+345 EPNPDECLAI

-364 DFHKVRYSPAAV
+364 DFHKVRYSPAAI

-395 AIDVLDESGAAVHL
+395 AIDVMDESGAAVRL
-409 GRGVQNGARKQPAGG
+409 GRGVQRAASSGKAAKPAT
-424 SAGKIAAGG
+424 SVKSGKTL
-433 RMARPMVGVADVE
+433 PPLVSVADVE

-472 KDLKELVFGQDPAIE
+472 KDLKDLVFGQEGAIE
-487 LTVRAILRARA
+487 ITVRAILRARA

-519 KTEVARSLAKLMGVE
+519 KTEVARSLARLMDVE

-542 YMEKHSVSRLIGA
+542 YMEKHAVSRLIGA

-625 AGAFDMSRPA
+625 AGAFDMSRQA

-641 SRQDAAHKGLK
+641 TRQDAAHKGLK

-682 IVDKFVGEITHSL
+682 IVDKFMVEITHSL
-695 EQRHV
+695 DQRNV
-700 QLDLSLNARQWLAR
+700 SLELGQKARQWLAR

-719 AMGAR
+719 TMGAR
-724 PLRRLLRTELEDKLA
+724 PLRRLLRTELEDRLA

-747 SKGGSARLD
+747 AKGGSARLEL
-756 VVDDALVL
+756 VDDALVL
-764 DATGAAAKTPV
+764 ESV
-775 RAATT
+775 
-780 KKAKGAK
+780 GAK
-787 SAAGSKAEKS
+787 SARSAVAVAKQPVKGRAKGPGPADPAGAA
-797 GGAKAKSGTSGKSG
+797 GPAG
-811 NPGQS
+811 P
-816 GKSGA
+816 
-821 LGKSGT
+821 
-827 SGKPGTSEKPGG
+827 
-839 KPRARSKADSS
+839 ADP
-850 SKTES
+850 
-855 QGKAGTAKSEKAA
+855 AGLAVAKAA
-868 KKPPKSK
+868 KADGNKKPSGSASAKGK
-875 V
+875 AVKKTDKAD

>member
-7 QSVIRDALMEA
+7 QLVIRDALMEA

-36 NSMRGR
+36 NSMKGR
-42 ILLEGSG
+42 IILEGSG
-49 ASVAVLR
+49 ASVPVLR
-56 EQLEEFFNREM
+56 EQLEEFFNKEM
-67 EVVPLA
+67 EPVSLA
-73 GSHEVAQTEGV
+73 EKHEVAQTDSV

-92 SHIRSAGRDT
+92 EHIRSAGRDA

-117 SYAHYYLRKQG
+117 SYAHFYLRKQG
-128 VERLDVLTFV
+128 VERLDVLTFI
-138 SHGMDEGGGSK
+138 SHGLDEGPGSRGVES
-149 GAGQGGD
+149 GAE
-156 ADDKEGKTDPLAQYA
+156 AAEGSAKDDPLAQYT
-171 VDLTAR
+171 VELTAR
-177 AREGKIDPLVG
+177 ARDGKIDPLVG
-188 RVTEL
+188 RAAEL

-233 VPEMFAKAQLFALDM
+233 VPDMFAKTKLYALDM

-261 ESRLKAVVQR
+261 EGRLKAVVQK
-271 LMEIPD
+271 LKEQPD
-277 AILFIDE
+277 CILFIDE

-295 GGSMDASNLLKPMLA
+295 GGSLDASNLLKPVLA
-310 NGDLRCIGS
+310 NGEIRCIGS
-319 TTYEEFRNHFEKDR
+319 TTYEEYRNHFEKDR
-333 ALARRFQRIDLA
+333 ALARRFQRIDLT
-345 EPNTEECLAI
+345 EPTSEECLGI
-355 LQGLEKRYA
+355 LEGLEPRYA
-364 DFHKVRYSPAAV
+364 QYHNVRYSPAAL
-376 KAMVDLTAR
+376 KAMVDLTSR

-395 AIDVLDESGAAVHL
+395 AIDVLDETGAAVRL
-409 GRGVQNGARKQPAGG
+409 GRGVTP
-424 SAGKIAAGG
+424 SGK
-433 RMARPMVGVADVE
+433 PMKKSGKDSPLVGVADVE

-456 VRTVSGT
+456 VRTVSGK
-463 ERNRLASLE
+463 ERNKLATLE
-472 KDLKELVFGQDPAIE
+472 KDLKSLVFGQEKAIE

-566 LLTEAVRKAPYSV
+566 LMTEAVRKAPYSV

-625 AGAFDMSRPA
+625 AGAFEMSKPA
-635 MGFGGA
+635 MGFGGTA
-641 SRQDAAHKGLK
+641 PTDAAHKGLK

-671 FGSLTEDMMLR
+671 FGSLTEPMMLR
-682 IVDKFVGEITHSL
+682 IVDKFVGEIRASL
-695 EQRHV
+695 EQRGV
-700 QLDLSLNARQWLAR
+700 MLTLTDSARKWLAR

-724 PLRRLLRTELEDKLA
+724 PLRRLLRTELEDRLA

-747 SKGGSARLD
+747 KKG
-756 VVDDALVL
+756 
-764 DATGAAAKTPV
+764 
-775 RAATT
+775 
-780 KKAKGAK
+780 
-787 SAAGSKAEKS
+787 
-797 GGAKAKSGTSGKSG
+797 
-811 NPGQS
+811 
-816 GKSGA
+816 
-821 LGKSGT
+821 
-827 SGKPGTSEKPGG
+827 
-839 KPRARSKADSS
+839 
-850 SKTES
+850 
-855 QGKAGTAKSEKAA
+855 GTAKLTVKDDELSLEHAGVAA
-868 KKPPKSK
+868 KNRKAVP
-875 V
+875 VEA

>member
-1 MLSKSV
+1 MLSKNV
-7 QSVIRDALMEA
+7 QLVIRDALMEA

-36 NSMRGR
+36 NSMKGR
-42 ILLEGSG
+42 IILEGSG
-49 ASVAVLR
+49 ASVPVLR
-56 EQLEEFFNREM
+56 EQLEEFFNKELETVSLAEKH
-67 EVVPLA
+67 EVV
-73 GSHEVAQTEGV
+73 QTDSV

-92 SHIRSAGRDT
+92 EHIRSSGRDA

-117 SYAHYYLRKQG
+117 SYAHFYLRKQG
-128 VERLDVLTFV
+128 VERLDVLTFI
-138 SHGMDEGGGSK
+138 SHGLDEGAGSRGVEA
-149 GAGQGGD
+149 GAEAGD
-156 ADDKEGKTDPLAQYA
+156 GEAKADPLAQYT
-171 VDLTAR
+171 VELTAR
-177 AREGKIDPLVG
+177 AKEGKIDPLVG
-188 RVTEL
+188 RTAEL

-233 VPEMFAKAQLFALDM
+233 VPEMFAKTKLYALDM

-261 ESRLKAVVQR
+261 EGRLKAVVQK
-271 LMEIPD
+271 LKEQPD
-277 AILFIDE
+277 CILFIDE

-295 GGSMDASNLLKPMLA
+295 GGSLDASNLLKPVLA
-310 NGDLRCIGS
+310 NGEIRCIGS
-319 TTYEEFRNHFEKDR
+319 TTYEEYRNHFEKDR
-333 ALARRFQRIDLA
+333 ALARRFQRIDLT
-345 EPNTEECLAI
+345 EPTTEECLGI
-355 LQGLEKRYA
+355 LEGLEPRYA
-364 DFHKVRYSPAAV
+364 QYHHVRYSPAAL
-376 KAMVDLTAR
+376 KAMVDLTSR

-395 AIDVLDESGAAVHL
+395 AIDVLDETGAAVRL
-409 GRGVQNGARKQPAGG
+409 GRGVTPTGKPAKK
-424 SAGKIAAGG
+424 SGKDA
-433 RMARPMVGVADVE
+433 PLVSVADVE

-456 VRTVSGT
+456 VRTVSGK
-463 ERNRLASLE
+463 ERNKLATLE
-472 KDLKELVFGQDPAIE
+472 KDLKSLVFGQEKAIE

-566 LLTEAVRKAPYSV
+566 LMTEAVRKAPYSV

-625 AGAFDMSRPA
+625 AGAFEMSRPA
-635 MGFGGA
+635 MGFGGTA
-641 SRQDAAHKGLK
+641 PQDAAHKGLK

-671 FGSLTEDMMLR
+671 FGSLTEPMMLR
-682 IVDKFVGEITHSL
+682 IVDKFVGEIRTSL
-695 EQRHV
+695 EQRGV
-700 QLDLSLNARQWLAR
+700 TLTLTETARKWLAR

-719 AMGAR
+719 SMGAR
-724 PLRRLLRTELEDKLA
+724 PLRRLLRTELEDRLA

-747 SKGGSARLD
+747 KKGGSAKLT
-756 VVDDALVL
+756 VKGEELTL
-764 DATGAAAKTPV
+764 EHEGSAAKSRKPV
-775 RAATT
+775 PVDA
-780 KKAKGAK
+780 
-787 SAAGSKAEKS
+787 
-797 GGAKAKSGTSGKSG
+797 
-811 NPGQS
+811 
-816 GKSGA
+816 
-821 LGKSGT
+821 
-827 SGKPGTSEKPGG
+827 
-839 KPRARSKADSS
+839 
-850 SKTES
+850 
-855 QGKAGTAKSEKAA
+855 
-868 KKPPKSK
+868 
-875 V
+875 